1 MTELRT
7 AELKLSGFTLEVS
20 GYFEKGERQTW
31 DHPGSADEFEINHVE
46 LTDGTLTD
54 LLYWIDGKKHC
65 IEELRDLSI
74 EYFDEY
80 D

>member
-1 MTELRT
+1 MADLRT

-31 DHPGSADEFEINHVE
+31 DHPGTGDEFEINHVE
-46 LTDGTLTD
+46 LTNGTLTD
-54 LLYWIDGKKHC
+54 LLYWIDGKKYC
-65 IEELRDLSI
+65 IEELTDLAI
-74 EYFDEY
+74 EYFNEY

>member
-1 MTELRT
+1 MADLRT

-20 GYFEKGERQTW
+20 GYFEKGEPQTW

-54 LLYWIDGKKHC
+54 LLYWTDGKNNC
-65 IEELRDLSI
+65 IEELINLSI